1 MFILSFSISFVC
13 LVVILL
19 ILCIIPLWDSA
30 TVHSPS
36 GKELNSSSQEDTRF
50 SGRCT
55 TAYNFRFILCHPS
68 LYSSQFLWAYCFANV
83 FTLSCLA
90 SPWFGTHPHYLLNLY
105 VYFTICGLFL
115 WWKTAATQNILFYVW
130 SISIAKDRCFAEKCR
145 PRLWWS

>member
-105 VYFTICGLFL
+105 VYFYYLR
-115 WWKTAATQNILFYVW
+115 
-130 SISIAKDRCFAEKCR
+130 SISMVKDRRYPKYFILCVVNFYSERPLLCR
-145 PRLWWS
+145 EM